1 MYMSLLGK
9 PTDADLHTY
18 PHVLLTGPHA
28 WDPSV
33 LDYTHPTTSGD
44 PTWPPDPS
52 QHGTHD
58 PRIDEFGNFKGRV
71 QHTLT
76 QSPALS
82 HLAQHKHAITTQPI
96 DFEKLRP
103 YFGWVNKHTIEKT
116 FHKTTQWAV
125 ASTRYPMRKHFKS
138 RFPAF
143 TIPRQSEEV
152 ATDTIFSDTPAIDS
166 GVTMA
171 QICVGKRTLVT
182 DVYPLK
188 SQEQFVNTLEDNIRS
203 RRAMTKL
210 IGDYA
215 KVEISNTVKDILR
228 MYHSSSWNSE
238 PYHQNQNPAEGR
250 YCTLKSWTNTIM
262 NRSGAPADC
271 WLLCMIHAS
280 YILNHLSCE
289 ALAGNVPL
297 GMLYGVSPDISIIL
311 LYTFYQPMFYATHI
325 QSYPSA
331 SEERAAHGLAL
342 ENMLV
347 MPSPTNSLMMTPRK
361 SSTDL
366 LSDPQI
372 LPIPT
377 GIWYQMEVRTP
388 RPPNQL
394 SLSGL
399 GKMIVNLLPD
409 PWQNTTLMILLAG
422 PSYSQRM
429 NKEKGLGPL

>member
-1 MYMSLLGK
+1 
-9 PTDADLHTY
+9 
-18 PHVLLTGPHA
+18 
-28 WDPSV
+28 
-33 LDYTHPTTSGD
+33 
-44 PTWPPDPS
+44 
-52 QHGTHD
+52 
-58 PRIDEFGNFKGRV
+58 
-71 QHTLT
+71 
-76 QSPALS
+76 
-82 HLAQHKHAITTQPI
+82 
-96 DFEKLRP
+96 
-103 YFGWVNKHTIEKT
+103 
-116 FHKTTQWAV
+116 
-125 ASTRYPMRKHFKS
+125 MRKHFKS

-143 TIPRQSEEV
+143 NIPRRSEEV

-171 QICVGKRTLVT
+171 QIFVGKRTLVT

-188 SQEQFVNTLEDNIRS
+188 SQKQFVNTLEDNIRF
-203 RRAMTKL
+203 RGAMTKL
-210 IGDYA
+210 ISDYA
-215 KVEISNTVKDILR
+215 KVEISNKVKDILR

-289 ALAGNVPL
+289 ALGGNVPL
-297 GMLYGVSPDISIIL
+297 GMLYGVSPDISILL
-311 LYTFYQPMFYATHI
+311 LYTFYQPVSFMPLTTNLI
-325 QSYPSA
+325 PLLVRK
-331 SEERAAHGLAL
+331 ELPDGLAL

-366 LSDPQI
+366 LSDHQI
-372 LPIPT
+372 LLTPT
-377 GIWYQMEVRTP
+377 SVWYLMEGSVP
-388 RPPNQL
+388 RPSNPL

-399 GKMIVNLLPD
+399 GKIIVNLLPNL
-409 PWQNTTLMILLAG
+409 WQNTTLMILLVE

-429 NKEKGLGPL
+429 NKEKGLGPP